1 MGVILSKA
9 DGTAD
14 DDGTGEVDESK
25 TLFYRKLVVDLS
37 PLPREIS
44 HR

>member
-1 MGVILSKA
+1 MQAHRAGLGS
-9 DGTAD
+9 GD

-25 TLFYRKLVVDLS
+25 TLFYRKLVADLS
-37 PLPREIS
+37 QLPRKIS

>member
-1 MGVILSKA
+1 MGVFSSEA
-9 DGTAD
+9 DSTAD

>member
-1 MGVILSKA
+1 MGVIPSKA
-9 DGTAD
+9 DSAAD
-14 DDGTGEVDESK
+14 DDDTGEVDESK

>member
-1 MGVILSKA
+1 MGVILSEA

-14 DDGTGEVDESK
+14 DDGTGEIDESK
-25 TLFYRKLVVDLS
+25 TVFYRKLVVDLS

>member
-1 MGVILSKA
+1 MGVILSKT
-9 DGTAD
+9 DGTAA
-14 DDGTGEVDESK
+14 DDGTGEVDEIK